1 MAIANSQN
9 DIIRLSEGLLEAVDR
24 IPELKEEVQKERQ
37 EVEGSLTEVKILKVE
52 QEELTAKRQEVTQ
65 KLTAALLRLREA
77 GMQFRALV
85 RAKLGLRNERLVQ
98 FSVAPLRKRSRGRVI
113 LVEKPVNG
121 KPAETDSPS
130 AKPVA

>member
-1 MAIANSQN
+1 MAIASSQN
-9 DIIRLSEGLLEAVDR
+9 DVIRLNEGLLEAVDR
-24 IPELKEEVQKERQ
+24 NPELQQDVQEERQ
-37 EVEGSLTEVKILKVE
+37 EVEVSLTDVKTLKA
-52 QEELTAKRQEVTQ
+52 QQDDLTAKRQEITQ
-65 KLTAALLRLREA
+65 KLTAALVRLREA
-77 GMQFRALV
+77 GMQLRALV

-98 FSVAPLRKRSRGRVI
+98 FSVAPLRKRSRGRVV

>member
-9 DIIRLSEGLLEAVDR
+9 DIIRLNEGLLEAVNR
-24 IPELKEEVQKERQ
+24 IPELQPKVQEERQ
-37 EVEGSLTEVKILKVE
+37 EVEESLTDVKSLKAR
-52 QEELTAKRQEVTQ
+52 QEDLTAQRQEVTQ
-65 KLTAALLRLREA
+65 KLTAALVRLREA
-77 GMQFRALV
+77 GMHLRALV

-98 FSVAPLRKRSRGRVI
+98 FNVAPLRKRSRGRGGV
-113 LVEKPVNG
+113 LEKPVNG

>member
-1 MAIANSQN
+1 MAIASSQN
-9 DIIRLSEGLLEAVDR
+9 DVIRLSEGLLEAVNG
-24 IPELKEEVQKERQ
+24 IPELRVEVQKEFQ
-37 EVEGSLTEVKILKVE
+37 EMEDSLTEVKSLKPQ

-65 KLTAALLRLREA
+65 KLTAAMVRLREA
-77 GMQFRALV
+77 GMQLRALV

-98 FSVAPLRKRSRGRVI
+98 FKVAPLRKRSRGKVLEVR
-113 LVEKPVNG
+113 KPVNG

>member
-9 DIIRLSEGLLEAVDR
+9 DVIRLNEGLLEAVDR
-24 IPELKEEVQKERQ
+24 MPELQPEVQKERQ
-37 EVEGSLTEVKILKVE
+37 AVEESLTEVKTLKAQ
-52 QEELTAKRQEVTQ
+52 QEDLTAKRQEITQ
-65 KLTAALLRLREA
+65 RLTAALVRLREA
-77 GMQFRALV
+77 GMQLRALV

-98 FSVAPLRKRSRGRVI
+98 FSVAPLRKRSRGRVVV
-113 LVEKPVNG
+113 VEKPVNG